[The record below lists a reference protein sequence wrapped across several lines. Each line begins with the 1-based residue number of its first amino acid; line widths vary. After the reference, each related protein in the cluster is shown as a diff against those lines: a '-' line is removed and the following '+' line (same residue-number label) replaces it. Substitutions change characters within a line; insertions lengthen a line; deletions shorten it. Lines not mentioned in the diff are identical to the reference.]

1 MMFQN
6 IPDEMKQYRQWII
19 WRFEDTDAPK
29 PTKVPYSPVN
39 HKRVS
44 VQDANNWGSFEDCV
58 QILNTPN
65 SMYAGLGFVLTKN
78 DPYTFIDLDD
88 SNGDQAVGDRQQL
101 IYNEFNSYSEWSP
114 SGIGCHIIVKGW
126 IPSGRRRSK
135 IEIYSD
141 ARFMTMTGNVIRNA
155 PISDYNQLINAL
167 YDQMGAGSTNAAAM
181 YGDSPQVME
190 DQSVLDMA
198 ASAVNGDKFRDLY
211 EGDWQK
217 HYESQ
222 SEADM
227 ALVNIIAFYTQNREQ
242 IVRMFRD
249 SSLGRR
255 DKAKRSDYV
264 KYMLGK
270 CFDKMLPPLDMDGLR
285 NRMEAFLAQNV
296 AMLNRSQQNAIEEEI
311 VPDED
316 IATAEEVSI
325 LLGKRSVYSVPPGL
339 MGEIAQYIYNS
350 APRPVPEIALAG
362 ALGLMAG
369 ITGRAYN
376 TITGS
381 GLNTYTLVLAKTGRG
396 KEAIASGVDELI
408 NAVTKTLPQA
418 TEIIGPGDIA
428 SAQALLKY
436 MSKGKSS
443 FVSVVGEFG
452 IYLRNMAAENAS
464 PHMQMLKRTMLD
476 LYNKSGEN
484 KTVRPSIY
492 ADSDKNTAV
501 LHSPNFSVIGESTP
515 HTFYNALTDDMI
527 REGLLSRFTI
537 IEYEGPCVELNLNAR
552 ALRPPMDLI
561 DKLSQLCAY
570 AQALNVQNKAIRV
583 QLNPEA
589 ANTLHQFQLYCT
601 RQMNEAKTEV
611 EETLSELWNRA
622 HLKALRISAQV
633 AVGCNMIDPVVNDY
647 MANWAINIVNEDVR
661 NIIARFRSGD
671 ITTSN
676 VEQTKLTKMAET
688 FKYYIESPWSKVCA
702 QAGVNASRLH
712 AERIIPYSFLSRRL
726 INVACYKNDGP
737 TGGGNATKSIKD
749 TLRTMVERGD
759 IQEVSRAV
767 LASEYDMRAVCY
779 VVVNTSI
786 LA

>member
-6 IPDEMKQYRQWII
+6 IPAEMKQYRQWIV

-29 PTKVPYSPVN
+29 PTKVPYSPKT

-44 VQDANNWGSFEDCV
+44 VQDVQNWGTFEECIE
-58 QILNTPN
+58 ILNQPN
-65 SMYAGLGFVLTKN
+65 SMYAGLGFVLTKD

-88 SNGDQAVGDRQQL
+88 SNGDTTVGDRQQL
-101 IYNEFNSYSEWSP
+101 IYNEFQSYSEWSP
-114 SGIGCHIIVKGW
+114 SGIGCHIIIKGW

-141 ARFMTMTGNVIRNA
+141 ARFMTMTGNVIRNS
-155 PISDYNQLINAL
+155 PINDFNQLINAL

-181 YGDSPQVME
+181 YGDSPQVIE
-190 DQSVLDMA
+190 DEAVLDMA
-198 ASAVNGDKFRDLY
+198 ATAVNGDKFRDLY
-211 EGDWQK
+211 GGDWQK

-222 SEADM
+222 SEADL
-227 ALVNIIAFYTQNREQ
+227 ALINIIAFYTQNREQ
-242 IVRMFRD
+242 IVRMFRA
-249 SSLGRR
+249 SSLGKR
-255 DKAKRSDYV
+255 DKAQRSDYV

-285 NRMEAFLAQNV
+285 NRMEAFLAQNI
-296 AMLNRSQQNAIEEEI
+296 AMLNRSQQNAIEDETVPEE
-311 VPDED
+311 EL
-316 IATAEEVSI
+316 ATAEEVSA

-350 APRPVPEIALAG
+350 APRQVPEIALAG

-376 TITGS
+376 TNTGS

-396 KEAIASGVDELI
+396 KEAIASGIDNLI
-408 NAVTKTLPQA
+408 SEVVKTLPQA
-418 TEIIGPGDIA
+418 NEIIGPGDIA

-443 FVSVVGEFG
+443 FVSIVGEFG
-452 IYLRNMAAENAS
+452 IYLKNMAAENAS

-476 LYNKSGEN
+476 LYNKSGAN

-492 ADSDKNTAV
+492 ADSEKNTAI

-515 HTFYNALTDDMI
+515 HTFYGALTDDMI

-537 IEYEGPCVELNLNAR
+537 IEYEGPRVAGNPDAKNV
-552 ALRPPMDLI
+552 RPSMYLV
-561 DKLSQLCAY
+561 DKLAQLCAY
-570 AQALNVQNKAIRV
+570 CQALNVQNKAIVV
-583 QLNPEA
+583 QMDSEA
-589 ANTLHQFQLYCT
+589 QSEMDRFNLYCDD
-601 RQMNEAKTEV
+601 QINNAKTEV
-611 EETLSELWNRA
+611 EDTLSELWNRA
-622 HLKALRISAQV
+622 HMKALRISAQV
-633 AVGCNMIDPVVNDY
+633 AVGCEMTDPVVNRY
-647 MANWAINIVNEDVR
+647 MAVWAINIVMEDAR
-661 NIIARFRSGD
+661 NVIARFRSGE
-671 ITTSN
+671 IVTSN
-676 VEQTKLTKMAET
+676 VEQTKLTKMADT
-688 FKYYIESPWSKVCA
+688 FKYYIESPWPKVCA

-726 INVACYKNDGP
+726 LNVACFKNEPRG
-737 TGGGNATKSIKD
+737 ATTAIKE

-759 IQEVSRAV
+759 IQEVSRAT

>member
-1 MMFQN
+1 MFGN
-6 IPDEMKQYRQWII
+6 IPAEMRQYRQWIV
-19 WRFEDTDAPK
+19 WKFEDTDAKK
-29 PTKVPYSPVN
+29 PTKVPYSPYT

-44 VQDANNWGSFEDCV
+44 VQDSKNWGTFEECV
-58 QILNTPN
+58 ALLSNNMTG
-65 SMYAGLGFVLTKN
+65 YAGLGFVLTPN

-88 SNGDQAVGDRQQL
+88 ADGDPTVADRQQL
-101 IYNEFNSYSEWSP
+101 IYNEFNSYSEYSP

-135 IEIYSD
+135 IEIYSNE
-141 ARFMTMTGNVIRNA
+141 RFMTMTGNVIRDN
-155 PISDYNQLINAL
+155 PIYDYNDLINAL
-167 YDQMGAGSTNAAAM
+167 YNQMGSGSTNAAAM

-190 DQSVLDMA
+190 DQAVIDMA
-198 ASAVNGDKFRDLY
+198 TGAVNGDKFHDLY
-211 EGDWQK
+211 TGDWQK

-249 SSLGRR
+249 SELGKR

-285 NRMEAFLAQNV
+285 NRMDEFLAKSRAQ
-296 AMLNRSQQNAIEEEI
+296 LSQSQLTHVDDET
-311 VPDED
+311 VPDEKL
-316 IATAEEVSI
+316 ASAEEVSNLI
-325 LLGKRSVYSVPPGL
+325 GNRSVYSVPPGL

-369 ITGRAYN
+369 ICGRAYN
-376 TITGS
+376 TYTGS
-381 GLNTYTLVLAKTGRG
+381 GLNTYTLVLAETGRG
-396 KEAIASGVDELI
+396 KEAIASGIEELI
-408 NAVTKTLPQA
+408 NAVSKTLPQS
-418 TEIIGPGDIA
+418 TDIMGPGDIA

-443 FVSVVGEFG
+443 FVSIVGEFG

-484 KTVRPSIY
+484 KMVRPSIY
-492 ADSDKNTAV
+492 ADSDKNTASIM
-501 LHSPNFSVIGESTP
+501 SPNFCVIGESTP
-515 HTFYNALTDDMI
+515 HTFYNSLNDDMI

-537 IEYEGPCVELNLNAR
+537 IEYEGPRVALNPSAR
-552 ALRPPMDLI
+552 AVRPPMALV
-561 DKLSQLCAY
+561 DKMSQLCAY
-570 AQALNVQNKAIRV
+570 AQALNVQNKSIRV
-583 QLNPEA
+583 QCDPKGQYIMD
-589 ANTLHQFQLYCT
+589 QFELYCT
-601 RQMNEAKTEV
+601 DQINNAKDDV
-611 EETLSELWNRA
+611 GKTLAELWNRA

-633 AVGCNMIDPVVNDY
+633 AVGCNMIDPVVDEY
-647 MANWAINIVNEDVR
+647 IANWAINIVVEDAR
-661 NIIARFRSGD
+661 NIMARFKSGD
-671 ITTSN
+671 IATTN
-676 VEQTKLTKMAET
+676 VEGTKLNKMAET
-688 FKYYIESPWSKVCA
+688 IKFYIESGWDKICPILGPNFSK
-702 QAGVNASRLH
+702 LH
-712 AERIIPYSFLSRRL
+712 AARIVPYSYLSRKL
-726 INVACYKNDGP
+726 INIACYKNDGP
-737 TGGGNATKSIKD
+737 PGGGNATKSIKD

-759 IQEVSRAV
+759 IQEVSRAT
-767 LASEYDMRAVCY
+767 LASEYDCRAVCY
-779 VVVNTSI
+779 VVVNPGI